1 MKTYMS
7 RKERENVCVLF
18 LVASAVDE
26 MLEKWTD
33 LTKEEHKAI
42 KTVQTWIYKFMDSIM
57 NRKDRDVALQL
68 KRDIQNSEIMILP
81 KYEAKKEWER
91 REEQAKY
98 IEVKRDTLLNLA
110 EHALIGCEGCTRK
123 DYYNCDLREAFIKLD
138 IEPFDYE
145 AVDKCQYKVEVE
157 RKKVS

>member
-1 MKTYMS
+1 MMKTYMS
-7 RKERENVCVLF
+7 KKERENVCVLF

-57 NRKDRDVALQL
+57 NRKNKDVALQL

-81 KYEAKKEWER
+81 KYQAQKEWER

-110 EHALIGCEGCTRK
+110 EHALIGCEGCARK
-123 DYYNCDLREAFIKLD
+123 DYYNCDLRETFMKLD

-145 AVDKCQYKVEVE
+145 AKNECQYKIVKM
-157 RKKVS
+157 KKGA